1 MFKKKVPP
9 TYYNVKE
16 IEATRAIYQEAV
28 GVVPRVQIM
37 ILTDA
42 GERLELD
49 LDHLQVAKLIEQTM
63 QAYNT
68 IFPPLKTSRGGWG
81 L

>member
-1 MFKKKVPP
+1 MRKKVPP

-16 IEATRAIYQEAV
+16 ITASRAIYQEAV
-28 GVVPRVQIM
+28 GVVPRVEIS
-37 ILTDA
+37 ILTDR
-42 GERLELD
+42 GEHLTID
-49 LDHLQVAKLIEQTM
+49 LDHLQVASLIEQTM
-63 QAYNT
+63 NAYNA